1 MRLAKASQPKDHGIM
16 SSAASGRPAGS
27 QSTLTHD
34 GLLYRNSAEYL
45 DGVLAFIHAGLA
57 AGQPTLVAVPGPNL
71 ALVRDGLGSAGTM
84 VTLTNMTSVGRNP
97 ARIIPAIRRF
107 VDAHPVDRPR
117 FVGEPVWPG
126 RSEPEICEATRHEAM
141 LNTEFADTPIDILCP
156 YDADRL
162 DPAVIANAW
171 QTHPCVIV
179 DDSRQDSARFT
190 DPSRLYAGDAPLLPN
205 PPNDV
210 PVMLV
215 QADDLTAVR
224 QFVQR
229 FALETG
235 IGTRR
240 TQDLVLAVNEIATNT
255 ILHTPGSG
263 TLRVWAQPRTVICEI
278 RDTGYIA
285 DAFAGRRPPSD
296 AADHGRGLWMANQLC
311 DLVQIRSSAKGT
323 TIRLHVD
330 RPSG

>member
-16 SSAASGRPAGS
+16 SSAVSGRPVAG
-27 QSTLTHD
+27 QPTLSHD
-34 GLLYRNSAEYL
+34 GLLYRTSAEYL
-45 DGVLAFIHAGLA
+45 GGVLAFIHAGLA
-57 AGQPTLVAVPGPNL
+57 AAQPTLVAVPGPNL
-71 ALVRDGLGSAGTM
+71 ALLRDGLDGAEAL
-84 VTLTNMTSVGRNP
+84 VTLTNMTAVGRNP

-107 VDAHPVDRPR
+107 VDAHPVDRVR
-117 FVGEPVWPG
+117 FVGEPLWPG
-126 RSEPEICEATRHEAM
+126 RSEPEICESTRHEAM

-156 YDADRL
+156 YDVSRL
-162 DPAVIANAW
+162 DPAVIADAW
-171 QTHPCVIV
+171 RTHPTVIV
-179 DDSRQDSARFT
+179 DAEREASPQFT
-190 DPSRLYAGDAPLLPN
+190 DPPGLYAGDAPLLPN

-224 QFVQR
+224 QFVER
-229 FALETG
+229 FALEMG
-235 IGTRR
+235 LGARR

-263 TLRVWAQPRTVICEI
+263 TLRIWSQPQTVICEI

-330 RPSG
+330 RPTG